1 LRRHSG
7 DEETR
12 DLASGASTGTGVAAD
27 SGPVA
32 DSPATVDVA
41 HFVSAL
47 ARAVHAFHTYPPGS
61 PARVE
66 VLERAREALQ
76 PCLPDEGSCLLLD
89 VTNEGLKHDD
99 RLVHDD
105 RGPERSLAIALR
117 RAYVSD
123 LEFHRGAPIRDF
135 RQLCG
140 LLAFPDRLIERVEG
154 LAEILAARGVS
165 LIGAHVIAT
174 HRTIEAGTVPKEL
187 LQLVARNRE
196 TTPGGSTPGSA
207 EGGWIRLDPS
217 VPLDRVGIEDL
228 PVLLRDAPSLG
239 MALHQM
245 AGGSP
250 ESTSPAGAL
259 LRHYGEITEL
269 YAATEASV
277 AEALFRR
284 LADTVR
290 QLPEP
295 IRETLLRD
303 EVLPGL
309 VDGRGG
315 ERVLKHFDD
324 DEIADALT
332 LLLDLGVGGM
342 EMLTAGLARLELPE
356 SRRPA
361 VLERVSRR
369 LETPDSGASRGIAAE
384 DTAVIREDADDV
396 DRRLKMD
403 DGHDADYVALHAFD
417 LAVDESAAVELA
429 AVAREVAGSDPLED
443 NLRSCLDI
451 LRLSADPSVIGSTV
465 RRARGLFFGLES
477 RGEAGRLARWL
488 ADFASLARAR
498 MDQDEDV
505 ASRIRSTLDEYV
517 TPEFIHRVSAMPP
530 TGEGEPP
537 LVTIICELGATGVGV
552 LVDSL
557 ASESDLSARNRLL
570 LALQPRA
577 PELAEHLVP
586 YLSHPKWFVVRN
598 VLSLLG
604 HGGPGWEK
612 PIADSIDHAHDR
624 VVREAFLAL
633 ARIGSRTAA
642 SHVARALRHDSR
654 SVRRHAGETIWRFD
668 PRLSRPLLHAALLDR
683 ELVARDPELIRE
695 LVAAAGRRDLDGLR
709 PTLRRLRWHC
719 LAVWSP
725 TRRALGRAA
734 LRQLRSAR

>member
-1 LRRHSG
+1 MRRHSG
-7 DEETR
+7 EGEVR
-12 DLASGASTGTGVAAD
+12 DLARDPATGTDVAAG
-27 SGPVA
+27 SGPV
-32 DSPATVDVA
+32 DGPSATPDVA
-41 HFVSAL
+41 RFVSAL

-61 PARVE
+61 PARLD
-66 VLERAREALQ
+66 VLERAREGLQ
-76 PCLPDEGSCLLLD
+76 PCLPGEDTSLLLD
-89 VTNEGLKHDD
+89 VTNEGLKHED

-117 RAYVSD
+117 KAYVSA

-135 RQLCG
+135 RQLCT

-165 LIGAHVIAT
+165 FIEAHVIAM

-187 LQLVARNRE
+187 LELVARNRE
-196 TTPGGSTPGSA
+196 TTAGGAPPGSA
-207 EGGWIRLDPS
+207 EGGWIRLDPA
-217 VPLDRVGIEDL
+217 VPLDRVGIDDL

-250 ESTSPAGAL
+250 ESTSPSEAM

-269 YAATEASV
+269 YAASEPSV

-295 IRETLLRD
+295 VREKLLKD

-309 VDGRGG
+309 VDGRRG
-315 ERVLKHFDD
+315 ERVLLHFDD
-324 DEIADALT
+324 DELADALT

-342 EMLTAGLARLELPE
+342 EMLTAGLARLDLPE
-356 SRRPA
+356 SRRPG
-361 VLERVSRR
+361 VLDRVSRR
-369 LETPDSGASRGIAAE
+369 MEAPISGESTGIAAE
-384 DTAVIREDADDV
+384 DTAAIREDADDV

-403 DGHDADYVALHAFD
+403 DGHDADYAALHAFD
-417 LAVDESAAVELA
+417 LAVDEATTVMLDG
-429 AVAREVAGSDPLED
+429 VVQEVAGSDPVED

-477 RGEAGRLARWL
+477 RGDAGRLARWL
-488 ADFASLARAR
+488 AAFAGVARAR

-505 ASRIRSTLDEYV
+505 ASRIRSALDEYV
-517 TPEFIHRVSAMPP
+517 TPEFIHRVSVMPP

-537 LVTIICELGATGVGV
+537 LVTIICELGATGVGA

-557 ASESDLSARNRLL
+557 ASEADLTARNRLL

-577 PELAEHLVP
+577 SELAEHLVP
-586 YLSHPKWFVVRN
+586 YLSHPRWFVVRN

-642 SHVARALRHDSR
+642 SHVARALRHASPT
-654 SVRRHAGETIWRFD
+654 VRRHAGETIWRFD
-668 PRLSRPLLHAALLDR
+668 PTLSRPLLHAALLDR
-683 ELVARDPELIRE
+683 ELVARDPVLIRD
-695 LVAAAGRRDLDGLR
+695 LIAAAGQRDLEGLR
-709 PTLRRLRWHC
+709 PTLRRLRWHS
-719 LAVWSP
+719 LAVWSR

-734 LRQLRSAR
+734 LRELRSAR